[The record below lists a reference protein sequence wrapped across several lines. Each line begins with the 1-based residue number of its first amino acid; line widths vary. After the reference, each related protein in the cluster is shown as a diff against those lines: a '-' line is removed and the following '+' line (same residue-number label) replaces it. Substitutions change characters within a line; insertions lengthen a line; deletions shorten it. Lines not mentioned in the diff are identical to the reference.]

1 MFLLLG
7 ESFKFNKQQFLGDL
21 LGVLTALWYGS
32 YIITISQLRKKFNT
46 TSIMFISGII
56 TSIILLTVSIIF
68 ERSFIPQ
75 SLNTILVL
83 FLLGFVC
90 QFMGQA
96 FITYALAY
104 LSASTS
110 SLSLLIQPI
119 AATGL
124 GYLFFQEKLTL
135 VQFIGSLLILIG
147 IYISQKKY
155 GK

>member
-1 MFLLLG
+1 
-7 ESFKFNKQQFLGDL
+7 
-21 LGVLTALWYGS
+21 
-32 YIITISQLRKKFNT
+32 
-46 TSIMFISGII
+46 MFISGII
-56 TSIILLTVSIIF
+56 TSFILLTVSIIF
-68 ERSFIPQ
+68 EHSFIPQ

-155 GK
+155 EK